1 MRWARA
7 RLRGGRAPVAA
18 LGATLL
24 ADALDHALAPVAL
37 EFGVQVA
44 DTGEDL
50 VRHRLL
56 LLARGFGHAVE
67 HHRLAVL
74 HGHLRELE
82 TLPVARLLGAV
93 DGDRHDRRAG
103 LQRNS
108 SDPPLGLVRQLA
120 RARAPALA
128 VHDDAPAPR
137 EDR

>member
-7 RLRGGRAPVAA
+7 RLRGGRATVAA

-44 DTGEDL
+44 DAGEDV

-67 HHRLAVL
+67 DHRLAEL
-74 HGHLRELE
+74 HGHLRKLQP
-82 TLPVARLLGAV
+82 LPVAGLLGAV
-93 DGDRHDRRAG
+93 DGDRHDGRAG
-103 LQRNS
+103 LQRDS
-108 SDPPLGLVRQLA
+108 PDPSLGLLRQLA
-120 RARAPALA
+120 GA
-128 VHDDAPAPR
+128 
-137 EDR
+137 